1 MLPLLPLL
9 IAVCDVLPSDSV
21 MAEAVFPG
29 SFDPV
34 THGHI
39 DIITRAA
46 AMFDTVTVAVL
57 NHPDKVGFF
66 TVSERIKLL
75 RHEIAELSPKVADKV
90 RVDSFSGLLVDYLTA
105 RKARIIIR
113 GLRAISDYDY
123 EVQMALMN
131 KSLHEDAETVF
142 LVAREANSFIS
153 SSIVRQV
160 AKLGGDISK
169 FVPEGVVTAVLKK
182 IKSKKGSRVSG
193 RNKF

>member
-1 MLPLLPLL
+1 
-9 IAVCDVLPSDSV
+9 

-46 AMFDTVTVAVL
+46 TIFDTVTVSVL
-57 NHPDKVGFF
+57 NHPDKTGFF
-66 TVSERIKLL
+66 TVLERIALL
-75 RHEIAELSPKVADKV
+75 EHEVKAISPKI

-105 RKARIIIR
+105 RQARVIIR

-131 KSLHEDAETVF
+131 KSLCENIETVF

-153 SSIVRQV
+153 STIVRQV
-160 AKLGGDISK
+160 ATLGGDISK
-169 FVPEGVVTAVLKK
+169 FVPPGVVTAVLKK
-182 IKSKKGSRVSG
+182 IETRKGAA
-193 RNKF
+193 

>member
-1 MLPLLPLL
+1 MLPFRL
-9 IAVCDVLPSDSV
+9 I

-46 AMFDTVTVAVL
+46 SIFDSVTVAIL

-66 TVSERIKLL
+66 TVPERMAMLEEQV
-75 RHEIAELSPKVADKV
+75 REISPHV
-90 RVDSFSGLLVDYLTA
+90 RVDCFSGLLVDYLAA
-105 RKARIIIR
+105 RKARVIIR

-131 KSLHEDAETVF
+131 KSLREDIETVF

-160 AKLGGDISK
+160 ATLGGDISK
-169 FVPEGVVTAVLKK
+169 FVPKNVVQAVLNKIAVKK
-182 IKSKKGSRVSG
+182 
-193 RNKF
+193 

>member
-1 MLPLLPLL
+1 
-9 IAVCDVLPSDSV
+9 

-39 DIITRAA
+39 DIITRASE
-46 AMFDTVTVAVL
+46 MFDTVTVAVL
-57 NHPDKVGFF
+57 SHPDKVGFF
-66 TVSERIKLL
+66 SVSERIKLL
-75 RHEIAELSPKVADKV
+75 QHEIAQLSPKLAGNV
-90 RVDSFSGLLVDYLTA
+90 RVDSFSGLLVDYLDE

-131 KSLHEDAETVF
+131 KSLNEDIETVF

-160 AKLGGDISK
+160 ATLGGDISK
-169 FVPEGVVTAVLKK
+169 FVPAGVVKAVLSK
-182 IKSKKGSRVSG
+182 IRSKKGKSR
-193 RNKF
+193 